1 MRNVDN
7 QLVSIIVPVFNAE
20 PYLAQCLDSILAQT
34 HRELEVICLND
45 GSTDGSL
52 AIMQAYAARDERI
65 RVIDK
70 QNQGYGATCNRG
82 LEEARGAW
90 ISIVEPD
97 DWIEPGMYADMLA
110 FEATFNDPA
119 DIVKTPYWRIWMP
132 DTPEQRKLNCSYR
145 RRIKPPCQPFII
157 RDAAHL
163 LTHHPSIW
171 SAIYRKGFLEEHGI
185 RFREYPGAGWAD
197 NPFLIETLCQ
207 AERIVYLDEPYYC
220 YREETPEKSKSFAL
234 NNTLLPFDRWNDMMD
249 ALERIGI
256 RDEAVLRAHNSRG
269 FTYLGGVLEEVDL
282 TNDEVRA
289 AATRM
294 FERMD
299 TDLVLSDAEIPPGC
313 KRMFAELRG
322 MPEPYIRS
330 APYAWGLVKQGLYNL
345 RNVGSL
351 VHSAHLQE
359 IRDEEKQPRRREIKE
374 DPEHSGSSCMLS
386 GLRRFYFGQGYDRRR
401 IAAGFD
407 HFDNLPPRS
416 LVARNHPEAVMLLH
430 KVANVSDRYP
440 TGKRSCR
447 RSRRSP
453 PP

>member
-1 MRNVDN
+1 MRNADN

-220 YREETPEKSKSFAL
+220 YREETPEKSKTFAL

-322 MPEPYIRS
+322 MPEPYVRS

-345 RNVGSL
+345 RNVGPWFTLRTFKKYVTRKS
-351 VHSAHLQE
+351 S
-359 IRDEEKQPRRREIKE
+359 RE
-374 DPEHSGSSCMLS
+374 G
-386 GLRRFYFGQGYDRRR
+386 
-401 IAAGFD
+401 
-407 HFDNLPPRS
+407 
-416 LVARNHPEAVMLLH
+416 
-430 KVANVSDRYP
+430 
-440 TGKRSCR
+440 GK
-447 RSRRSP
+447 
-453 PP
+453 

>member
-1 MRNVDN
+1 MSTS
-7 QLVSIIVPVFNAE
+7 QPLISIIVPIFNAE
-20 PYLAQCLDSILAQT
+20 PYLEQCLDSVLAQT
-34 HRELEVICLND
+34 YRELDIICLND

-52 AIMQAYAARDERI
+52 AIMQAYADRDERI

-110 FEATFNDPA
+110 FAATLDGPV

-145 RRIKPPCQPFII
+145 NRIKPPRQPFVI

-171 SAIYRKGFLEEHGI
+171 SAVYRKPFLDVHGI

-207 AERIVYLDEPYYC
+207 AERIAYLDKPYYC

-234 NNTLLPFDRWNDMMD
+234 NNTLLPFERWNDMMD
-249 ALERIGI
+249 VLERIGMD
-256 RDEAVLRAHNSRG
+256 DETVLRAHNSRG
-269 FTYLGGVLEEVDL
+269 FTYLSGVLEEVDL
-282 TNDEVRA
+282 SHEEVRT

-299 TDLVLSDAEIPPGC
+299 ADLVLSDAEIPPGC
-313 KRMFAELRG
+313 KRMFAELRD
-322 MPEPYIRS
+322 MPEPQAS
-330 APYAWGLVKQGLYNL
+330 NLPYAWGLVKQGLYNL
-345 RNVGSL
+345 KNVGPSFTWYTL
-351 VHSAHLQE
+351 TS
-359 IRDEEKQPRRREIKE
+359 
-374 DPEHSGSSCMLS
+374 
-386 GLRRFYFGQGYDRRR
+386 YFAKKDKR
-401 IAAGFD
+401 AGG
-407 HFDNLPPRS
+407 N
-416 LVARNHPEAVMLLH
+416 
-430 KVANVSDRYP
+430 
-440 TGKRSCR
+440 
-447 RSRRSP
+447 
-453 PP
+453 

>member
-1 MRNVDN
+1 MSADN
-7 QLVSIIVPVFNAE
+7 QLVSIIVPIFNAE
-20 PYLAQCLDSILAQT
+20 PYLEQCLDSILAQT
-34 HRELEVICLND
+34 HRELDVVCLND

-52 AIMQAYAARDERI
+52 AIMQAYADRDERV

-82 LEEARGAW
+82 LEEARGTW

-110 FEATFNDPA
+110 FASTLEQPI

-145 RRIKPPCQPFII
+145 NRIRPARQPFAI

-171 SAIYRKGFLEEHGI
+171 SAIYRKSFLDERGI

-197 NPFLIETLCQ
+197 NPFLVETFCQ
-207 AERIVYLDEPYYC
+207 TDRIAYLDKPFYC

-249 ALERIGI
+249 VLERLGM

-269 FTYLGGVLEEVDL
+269 FTYLGGVLEEFDL
-282 TNDEVRA
+282 SNDKVRA

-299 TDLVLSDAEIPPGC
+299 ADLVLSDAEIPPGC

-322 MPEPYIRS
+322 MPEPYVRS
-330 APYAWGLVKQGLYNL
+330 APYVWGLVKQGLYNL
-345 RNVGSL
+345 KNVGPSFTL
-351 VHSAHLQE
+351 HTLKKYAIQKS
-359 IRDEEKQPRRREIKE
+359 RRE
-374 DPEHSGSSCMLS
+374 G
-386 GLRRFYFGQGYDRRR
+386 
-401 IAAGFD
+401 
-407 HFDNLPPRS
+407 
-416 LVARNHPEAVMLLH
+416 
-430 KVANVSDRYP
+430 
-440 TGKRSCR
+440 GK
-447 RSRRSP
+447 
-453 PP
+453 

>member
-171 SAIYRKGFLEEHGI
+171 SAIYRKGFLEKHGI

-345 RNVGSL
+345 RNVGPWFTLRTFKKYVTRKS
-351 VHSAHLQE
+351 SRE
-359 IRDEEKQPRRREIKE
+359 GGNKRRPRAFGVFLHTKWLTPLLLRARLR
-374 DPEHSGSSCMLS
+374 PSS
-386 GLRRFYFGQGYDRRR
+386 DRRR
-401 IAAGFD
+401 IRP
-407 HFDNLPPRS
+407 LR
-416 LVARNHPEAVMLLH
+416 
-430 KVANVSDRYP
+430 
-440 TGKRSCR
+440 
-447 RSRRSP
+447 
-453 PP
+453 